1 MPWYI
6 LFIVFT
12 VALMLMFA
20 TGAPIALAFLAVNA
34 VAMTIVSGFESG
46 GLQIARSLTLIMSFN
61 LLPIPLFVMMG
72 ELLFHSG
79 LARRTLDGI
88 GKWFGRLPGRLA
100 LLTTA
105 GGAAV
110 GMFSGS
116 AVAATTML
124 GTLMVPE
131 MKAHGYNNRLSVG
144 AVLGAGGLAMVIPP
158 SSLAVL
164 VGTIG
169 QISIGRLL
177 LAGLVPGL
185 LLALCAMGY
194 IYFRSRF
201 SDGYAPPY
209 DVEPVPWGERWRA
222 LFVDVLPLGSV
233 MVVILGLIILGWATP
248 TEAAAVGT
256 IFATGLIAT
265 YGALTREAFIRASVG
280 TLKITAGIM
289 LIIAAAAG
297 YSQVMAY
304 SGAIRGAIDAVT
316 NLEIAPVL
324 VILVML
330 VVILVIGGPLE
341 DISLMLIFLPVFV
354 PIAVQIGYDPVWF
367 GLIFLIMLDVANLSP
382 PVGLSLFIMQQVTE
396 DEVTTNDVYWAAM
409 PFMVIDFLVIA
420 LVVLVPGIALWL
432 PNLLFG

>member
-1 MPWYI
+1 MPWYV
-6 LFIVFT
+6 LFLVFT
-12 VALMLMFA
+12 IALMVVFA
-20 TGAPIALAFLAVNA
+20 TGAPIAFSFLAVNA
-34 VAMTIVSGFESG
+34 VAMTILSGFETG
-46 GLQIARSLTLIMSFN
+46 GLQIARSLNLIMSYSF
-61 LLPIPLFVMMG
+61 LPIPLFVMMG

-88 GKWFGRLPGRLA
+88 GKWFGRVPGRLA

-131 MKAHGYNNRLSVG
+131 MKEKGYNNRLAVG

-177 LAGLVPGL
+177 VAGLVPGL
-185 LLALCAMGY
+185 LLAVCAMGY
-194 IYFRSRF
+194 IYLRSRF
-201 SDGYAPPY
+201 SPGFAPPY
-209 DVEPVPWGERWRA
+209 DVEPVPWREKWRA
-222 LFVDVLPLGSV
+222 LFVDVLPLTSV
-233 MVVILGLIILGWATP
+233 MFIVLGLIVLGWATP

-256 IFATGLIAT
+256 AFAIGLIACYRT
-265 YGALTREAFIRASVG
+265 LTREAFVRATLG

-297 YSQVMAY
+297 YSQVMAF
-304 SGAIRGAIDAVT
+304 SGAISGAITAVT
-316 NLEIAPVL
+316 GLEIAPL
-324 VILVML
+324 LIILVML
-330 VVILVIGGPLE
+330 FVILVIGGPLE
-341 DISLMLIFLPVFV
+341 DISLMLICLPVFV
-354 PIAVQIGYDPVWF
+354 PIVVQLGYDPVWF

-382 PVGLSLFIMQQVTE
+382 PVGLALFIMQQVT
-396 DEVTTNDVYWAAM
+396 DDDVTTNDVYWAAM
-409 PFMVIDFLVIA
+409 PFMAIDFVVIA
-420 LVVLVPGIALWL
+420 LVIMIPGVALWL